1 MKSIDKSPR
10 GRVINQYPNYPG
22 EIRPP
27 PTKLKNQFPTHFL
40 FIVNSTILYKN
51 KNPFQEKKMK
61 SIDKSPR
68 VSSPEWSLPG
78 CVDYSIHQY
87 SDLWKK

>member
-10 GRVINQYPNYPG
+10 GRVINQFPNYPG
-22 EIRPP
+22 GIRPITP
-27 PTKLKNQFPTHFL
+27 INQFPTHFL

-61 SIDKSPR
+61 SIDKSTHD
-68 VSSPEWSLPG
+68 SSPEWSLPG
-78 CVDYSIHQY
+78 LCRLFYISI
-87 SDLWKK
+87 

>member
-1 MKSIDKSPR
+1 MEKINSI
-10 GRVINQYPNYPG
+10 
-22 EIRPP
+22 
-27 PTKLKNQFPTHFL
+27 
-40 FIVNSTILYKN
+40 
-51 KNPFQEKKMK
+51 KNPFYKKKMK

-78 CVDYSIHQY
+78 CVDYSIYQY